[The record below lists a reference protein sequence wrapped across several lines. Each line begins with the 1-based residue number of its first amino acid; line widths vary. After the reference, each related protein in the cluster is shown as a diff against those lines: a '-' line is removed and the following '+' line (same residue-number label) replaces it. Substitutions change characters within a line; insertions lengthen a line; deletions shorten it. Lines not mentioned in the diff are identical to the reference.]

1 MTILRTATMWLS
13 VALLLA
19 TLATAH
25 AQDTAPAASEQSSF
39 LGGFL
44 KETRVVYPL
53 RVGRWEAKG
62 EHLYEA
68 QELGASVRYADGAHR
83 DRWID
88 LYFYPAGALPESRLA
103 GDIEGTLEGIRTT
116 VGRPGGYS
124 EIDIAPV
131 TMRRFNV
138 GTGKQKRSVQAGST
152 SMRLLREDKA
162 YSSAMVMLVVDLY
175 YVKAR
180 FSAEESV
187 LSRRQVQKQL
197 DKFTTEVVRAMTI
210 RSTGDC
216 WMPPPIV
223 QKDTLLRDAPG
234 QLIKTEK
241 EGALSA
247 VAYADRVEALDATS
261 PEAVVMQFL
270 SMPLSGR
277 HFPGCQA
284 PEDMNPAVPAG
295 MRELRLEFNAPAEG
309 GRNQSTPL
317 RMRRTEFS

>member
-1 MTILRTATMWLS
+1 VTILRTATTWLS
-13 VALLLA
+13 VAWLLA
-19 TLATAH
+19 LVASAH
-25 AQDTAPAASEQSSF
+25 AQGTAPTAREASSF

-53 RVGRWEAKG
+53 RVGAWEARG
-62 EHLYEA
+62 EHRYEE
-68 QELGASVRYADGAHR
+68 QELGASVRYAGAHK

-88 LYFYPAGALPESRLA
+88 LYFYPAGVLPETRLA
-103 GDIEGTLEGIRTT
+103 EDIQSTLEGIRTT

-131 TMRRFNV
+131 TMRRFSV
-138 GTGKQKRSVQAGST
+138 GRGKQKRSIKAGST
-152 SMRLLREDKA
+152 SMRLLRGDKA
-162 YSSAMVMLVVDLY
+162 YSSAMVMLVMDLY

-197 DKFTTEVVRAMTI
+197 DKFTAEVVRAITI
-210 RSTGDC
+210 RSTGEC

-223 QKDTLLRDAPG
+223 QKSALVRDAPG

-241 EGALSA
+241 DGTLSA

-277 HFPGCQA
+277 HFPGCNA
-284 PEDMNPAVPAG
+284 PEDMNPAVPAD
-295 MRELRLEFNAPAEG
+295 MRELRLEFNAPREG

-317 RMRRTEFS
+317 RMRRTEVS